1 MEPPPFQPPS
11 PGDAEL
17 LARYER
23 AMAGSQDGYW
33 ERNLRSNVSWYSPS
47 FRAMFGFAPD
57 ELPNDRNVVNARVH
71 PDDIGRFLAAYE
83 AAIAAIGS
91 FSYEMRFLDQ
101 QGQWRWVRGR
111 GRVWAGAD
119 GRAEIISGAVSDVHR
134 ERVAQDA
141 LAQLTQRFERAVAAA
156 DEALFE
162 RQADSDTLYLAPRFA
177 ELLGYTPAELGHS
190 RARLTALM
198 HPDDR
203 ERFESRIAAGIAERG
218 RWTVDYRM
226 RRKTGDYRW
235 FHSRA
240 RAQDD
245 GSGGVLVTGVIAD
258 IHEQVMAREALQRH
272 QQHLE
277 QLVQE
282 RTARLEA
289 ALALAEQQRA
299 AADRASEAKSRFLAH
314 MSHEIRTPLNGVLG
328 LNELALRSAQSP
340 AQRRHLELALQSGRS
355 LLGIINDVLDFSRL
369 DAGKLA
375 LVDTPFDLP
384 GLLAQT
390 LRAVMPTVRGKG
402 LHVMFDH
409 IGDITRVRGDPERL
423 RQIATNL
430 LGNAAKFTERGHLAL
445 VTTVRPTG
453 PGRCEAVIEFR
464 DTGPGMDAATQA
476 SVFDAFVQGDASLTR
491 RHGGTGLGLSI
502 ARGLAEAMGGELTLA
517 STVGAGSCFTLRLPL
532 AVDGEVQPWRPV
544 PGRAWL
550 LYTRPMIGEWL
561 VTRLARLGWHSVLVP
576 GLAAAV
582 AQAQRTPPG
591 EHPELVVVAEHV
603 LGESPD
609 LAGLRA
615 ALPDARITLLVRP
628 DWAQPE
634 VELAARPL
642 AITPS
647 FMPLTPHDLLELLQ
661 PSAGRAALPPITR
674 PGVLPRRVMLVEDN
688 PVNRLIGEQMLGALG
703 LEVDSVD
710 GGEAAIAACH
720 TQPPDLMLL
729 DVQMP
734 GLDGHATCRR
744 LRALQQ
750 TGALPPFAIVALTAH
765 ALESD
770 RAASLAAGMDGFLT
784 KPIVLEQLRAE
795 LLRWL
800 PDDDPD
806 AA

>member
-1 MEPPPFQPPS
+1 MEPPPPQPPS
-11 PGDAEL
+11 LSDAEL

-33 ERNLRSNVSWYSPS
+33 ERNLRSNLSWYSPS
-47 FRAMFGFAPD
+47 FRAMFGFGPD
-57 ELPNDRNVVNARVH
+57 ELPNDRNVINARVH
-71 PDDIGRFLAAYE
+71 PDDIGPFLASYQ
-83 AAIAAIGS
+83 AAIDSVGS
-91 FSYEMRFLDQ
+91 FTYEVRFLDKQ
-101 QGQWRWVRGR
+101 ERWRWVRGR
-111 GRVWAGAD
+111 GSTWAGPD
-119 GRAEIISGAVSDVHR
+119 GQAEIIAGALSDVHR
-134 ERVAQDA
+134 EKTTQHA
-141 LAQLTQRFERAVAAA
+141 LTQMTQRFERAVHAA

-162 RQADSDTLYLAPRFA
+162 RWADSDTFHLAPRFA
-177 ELLGYTPAELGHS
+177 ELLGYTPAELGTS
-190 RARLTALM
+190 RARLTQLM

-203 ERFESRIAAGIAERG
+203 DRFESRIATGIAERG
-218 RWTVDYRM
+218 RWTIDYRM
-226 RRKTGDYRW
+226 RCKAGVYRW

-240 RAQDD
+240 MAQEDAN
-245 GSGGVLVTGVIAD
+245 GRVLITGVMAD
-258 IHEQVMAREALQRH
+258 IHEQITAREALQRQ

-282 RTARLEA
+282 RTAKLEA
-289 ALALAEQQRA
+289 ALALAEQRRA

-369 DAGKLA
+369 EAGKLA

-390 LRAVMPTVRGKG
+390 LRAVMPAVRGKG
-402 LHVMFDH
+402 LNVMFDH

-445 VTTVRPTG
+445 VTTVRPTE

-476 SVFDAFVQGDASLTR
+476 RVFDAFVQGDASLTR

-502 ARGLAEAMGGELTLA
+502 ARGLAEAMDGELTLA
-517 STVGAGSCFTLRLPL
+517 STVGVGSCFTLRLPL
-532 AVDGEVQPWRPV
+532 AIDGDAQQLWQPV

-561 VTRLARLGWHSVLVP
+561 VTRFARLGWHSVLLP

-582 AQAQRTPPG
+582 AQAQQLAPAD
-591 EHPELVVVAEHV
+591 HPELVVVAEHV

-634 VELAARPL
+634 VELSARAL

-647 FMPLTPHDLLELLQ
+647 FMPLTPHDLLEMLQ
-661 PSAGRAALPPITR
+661 PSVGHAALPPITR
-674 PGVLPRRVMLVEDN
+674 PGALPRRVMLVEDN
-688 PVNRLIGEQMLGALG
+688 PVNRLIGEQMLVALG

-734 GLDGHATCRR
+734 GLDGHATCRL

-750 TGALPPFAIVALTAH
+750 AGTLPPFAIVALTAH

-800 PDDDPD
+800 PNDDE
-806 AA
+806 A